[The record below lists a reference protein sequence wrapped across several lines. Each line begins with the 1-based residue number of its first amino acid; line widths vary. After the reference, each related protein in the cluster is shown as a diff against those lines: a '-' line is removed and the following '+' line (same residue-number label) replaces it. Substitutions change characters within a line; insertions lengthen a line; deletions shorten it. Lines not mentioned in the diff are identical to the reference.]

1 MYMCERIICIYAKK
15 AKQKNY
21 KLKTLHIV
29 APTVWAWKAYRAKKM
44 ANFIDNLFVLFPFEK
59 KYFLPY
65 GIKTTFIGHPF
76 INTNFKIS
84 PLPVFQPP
92 KQNPE
97 MIEAERRYKA
107 ILEESEREKQRN
119 RSTGLAGLLGL
130 E

>member
-1 MYMCERIICIYAKK
+1 MSRSN
-15 AKQKNY
+15 QKLFAHFRNP
-21 KLKTLHIV
+21 LHFSNAI
-29 APTVWAWKAYRAKKM
+29 
-44 ANFIDNLFVLFPFEK
+44 L
-59 KYFLPY
+59 
-65 GIKTTFIGHPF
+65 
-76 INTNFKIS
+76 
-84 PLPVFQPP
+84 QPP

>member
-1 MYMCERIICIYAKK
+1 M
-15 AKQKNY
+15 
-21 KLKTLHIV
+21 KLKDESEQSTKIINMISF
-29 APTVWAWKAYRAKKM
+29 VWKLKFISTYNEPKAEP
-44 ANFIDNLFVLFPFEK
+44 IL
-59 KYFLPY
+59 
-65 GIKTTFIGHPF
+65 
-76 INTNFKIS
+76 NTNFKIS

>member
-1 MYMCERIICIYAKK
+1 MQE
-15 AKQKNY
+15 Q
-21 KLKTLHIV
+21 
-29 APTVWAWKAYRAKKM
+29 
-44 ANFIDNLFVLFPFEK
+44 
-59 KYFLPY
+59 
-65 GIKTTFIGHPF
+65 
-76 INTNFKIS
+76 KIS
-84 PLPVFQPP
+84 KSQTKIVDELTVSDDFNTGLTGVPVFQPP